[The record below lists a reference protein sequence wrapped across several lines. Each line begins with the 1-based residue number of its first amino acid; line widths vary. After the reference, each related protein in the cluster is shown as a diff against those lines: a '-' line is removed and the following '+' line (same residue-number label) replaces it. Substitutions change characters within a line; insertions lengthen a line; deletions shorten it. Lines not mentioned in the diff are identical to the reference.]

1 MMDRNNFINEEN
13 LNENDS
19 WDDVINSSDSDA
31 KSEGK
36 PKPKQTKAAVA
47 KPQPKIASATQQST
61 GPGSTT
67 VDGNLTVFRVIVP
80 ENVQPGQEWQV
91 YAGSRIVRVKC
102 PPGIKAGQ
110 SLQITVPADS
120 SDGGSGS
127 DGCMKT
133 GGGGNMGVNSPNV
146 QRVENGGNGP
156 QAYMVSV
163 PDHVIGG
170 QKFPVTIQGQQL
182 MVTCPSN
189 STPGNKVRIVPPP
202 PPVDV
207 TEGPQGPM
215 GQPRPPKPPAGPKD
229 EETQLFEVLVP
240 QGVQAGAPFAL
251 IANGVRVIITCPG
264 NAGPGQRIRFK
275 LPLAGYDNEEHSN
288 NTGSNAMMNRNDIII
303 EDDLNEQSH

>member
-19 WDDVINSSDSDA
+19 WDDVI
-31 KSEGK
+31 
-36 PKPKQTKAAVA
+36 
-47 KPQPKIASATQQST
+47 KI
-61 GPGSTT
+61 
-67 VDGNLTVFRVIVP
+67 FRVIVP

-91 YAGSRIVRVKC
+91 YAGNRIVRVKC

-127 DGCMKT
+127 DGFLKT
-133 GGGGNMGVNSPNV
+133 GGGGTMGANSPNV
-146 QRVENGGNGP
+146 QRVENSGNGP

-170 QKFPVTIQGQQL
+170 QKFLVTIQGQQL

-189 STPGNKVRIVPPP
+189 ATPGNKVRIVPPP
-202 PPVDV
+202 SPVDV

-215 GQPRPPKPPAGPKD
+215 GQPPAGPKD

>member
-1 MMDRNNFINEEN
+1 MVDQNDFIIEED
-13 LNENDS
+13 LNENNS
-19 WDDVINSSDSDA
+19 WDDVITSSDSDA

-36 PKPKQTKAAVA
+36 PAKPKQTMAAVA

-61 GPGSTT
+61 GPGFTSL
-67 VDGNLTVFRVIVP
+67 DSNLPLFRVTVP
-80 ENVQPGQEWQV
+80 ENIQSGQEFQV
-91 YAGSRIVRVKC
+91 FAGNRIVRVKC

-110 SLQITVPADS
+110 SLQIQVPANS
-120 SDGGSGS
+120 LDGGSGS
-127 DGCMKT
+127 DGFMKT
-133 GGGGNMGVNSPNV
+133 GGGGDIGFNSPNV
-146 QRVENGGNGP
+146 QRVENGGNGQ

-189 STPGNKVRIVPPP
+189 ATPGNKVRIVPPP

-207 TEGPQGPM
+207 TEGPQGTM

-240 QGVQAGAPFAL
+240 QGVQAGASFAL
-251 IANGVRVIITCPG
+251 LACGVRMLVTCPD
-264 NAGPGQRIRFK
+264 NAGPGQRIRFE
-275 LPLAGYDNEEHSN
+275 LPCTSTTL
-288 NTGSNAMMNRNDIII
+288 
-303 EDDLNEQSH
+303 